1 MSEINIAKKLHYRIW
16 ACPACDTNNKV
27 TGFPDIL
34 TCQTCNVNQLAYGV
48 LLEEADGETRG

>member
-34 TCQTCNVNQLAYGV
+34 HCYACHVNQLAYLV
-48 LLEEADGETRG
+48 LLEDENGG